1 MEVQTGETGKGDD
14 LAELGR
20 LFGAMVRRVLAQ
32 GQVHSVVVVPVAKL
46 TQQALGVPFVQHD
59 QEVETLAAE
68 SANHPLREPR
78 GGVPGEGVHNL
89 LGEPLGRGVR
99 GHVGE
104 D

>member
-59 QEVETLAAE
+59 QVVETLAAE
-68 SANHPLREPR
+68 SANHPLPKAFICGACTAVRISRMPR
-78 GGVPGEGVHNL
+78 
-89 LGEPLGRGVR
+89 PLTRA
-99 GHVGE
+99 E
-104 D
+104 KASL